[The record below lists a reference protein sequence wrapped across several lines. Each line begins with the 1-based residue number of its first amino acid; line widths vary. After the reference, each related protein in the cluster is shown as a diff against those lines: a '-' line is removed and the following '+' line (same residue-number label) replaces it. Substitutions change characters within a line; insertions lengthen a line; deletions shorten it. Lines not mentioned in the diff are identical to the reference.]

1 MAKASLTLI
10 QPART
15 PERQRLADAIVER
28 DRRAALVEAK
38 RAEIKEVEERRWS
51 IWSRRDELEGTVR
64 RLEAG
69 HNNEA
74 ARRDALLRGECLDSQ
89 EDVEAV
95 RTQLAEVNAELV
107 QSQKAEAELLNDIQ
121 LLETPCLMARLEVEE
136 AIRGVMDADPVR
148 AALIDEL
155 LRLQPRVTMLRRAA
169 NAAFGL
175 SDPGAGYSPSSTNA
189 APCPWEAA
197 KARLASDPDARL
209 PMPDEVFAEPPPR
222 SAA

>member
-1 MAKASLTLI
+1 M
-10 QPART
+10 
-15 PERQRLADAIVER
+15 ER

-38 RAEIKEVEERRWS
+38 RAEIKELEERRWS
-51 IWSRRDELEGTVR
+51 IWSRRDELEDTVR
-64 RLEAG
+64 RLGAG
-69 HNNEA
+69 HSEA
-74 ARRDALLRGECLDSQ
+74 ARRDALMRGERLENRDDA
-89 EDVEAV
+89 EVARAE
-95 RTQLAEVNAELV
+95 LAEVNAELV
-107 QSQKAEAELLNDIQ
+107 RSQKAEAELLNDIQ
-121 LLETPCLMARLEVEE
+121 LLETPCFIARMEVEE
-136 AIRGVMDADPVR
+136 AITAVMQADPVR

-209 PMPDEVFAEPPPR
+209 PMPEDVFAEPPPR